1 LRAIASAGNA
11 SRRRTRRSPRTWAW
25 TPKRVR
31 RYAQSL
37 QKKGFLRR
45 QPRKARTNLFDLT
58 QLFRAL
64 EMEIFGKVVT
74 PGLL

>member
-1 LRAIASAGNA
+1 MGVDAK
-11 SRRRTRRSPRTWAW
+11 T
-25 TPKRVR
+25 VR

-58 QLFRAL
+58 PLFRAL